1 VWKDYQWL
9 LIGGLWII
17 AFGIGYIGAK
27 KQLAALGETR
37 SPLDPIYRTL
47 QLFIMDDSMI
57 TSGPVLPWE
66 LELARFM
73 APIVAMYTA
82 VAALVTV
89 FREELQI
96 FCLRSIHNHVVVCG
110 LGRKGLLLAKG
121 FKERGDHVVVIEQDH
136 NNVLLGQ
143 CKERGVTVVIGDARD
158 PEVLRKVRVNKA
170 RYVVAACAEDGVN
183 AEVAVYCHELVGD
196 RKGRVLTCFVHIVNP
211 QLCNLL
217 REREI
222 MTQKVDSFRLEFF
235 NIFDSGARA
244 LLKEY
249 PAFDETEA
257 AQSPLPHILVVGLG
271 RMGESLV
278 VHLGRQWRTIHA
290 KTGERLPVTIID
302 RAVDEKI
309 RSFSLRHP
317 RLEKVCELIPQQMDI
332 CSSEFERAQFLL
344 NAQGHCDVTAVYICI
359 DNDSLGLASGL
370 SLFQQLRAYR
380 VPIIVRMLHDA
391 GLATLLRLE
400 GSIGGFDDMH
410 VFGLLDQTC
419 TLELLLGGTHEILAR
434 AIHEEY
440 VRHQTGLGQT
450 VEANPSMAAWEE
462 LPEGLKESN
471 RRQAD
476 HIGIKL
482 KAVGCGIAPLT
493 DWDAELF
500 ECTSEEIELMAEME
514 HERWNEERL
523 LEGWKYTSGPK
534 DIEQKTSPYIVPWA
548 ELPEDIR
555 EYDRNTMRG
564 LPSFLAKA
572 GFQIYRIK

>member
-1 VWKDYQWL
+1 MWNDYQWL

-17 AFGIGYIGAK
+17 AFVIGYIGAK

-57 TSGPVLPWE
+57 VSGPVLPWE

-82 VAALVTV
+82 VTALVTI

-96 FCLRSIHNHVVVCG
+96 FCLRFMNNHVVICG

-121 FKERGDHVVVIEQDH
+121 FQERGDRVVVIEQDP

-158 PEVLRKVRVNKA
+158 PELLRKVRVNTA
-170 RYVVAACAEDGVN
+170 RYVVAACADDGVN
-183 AEVAVYCHELVGD
+183 VEVAVYCHELVGD

-235 NIFDSGARA
+235 NIYDNGARA
-244 LLKEY
+244 LLKVY
-249 PAFDETEA
+249 PAFDETAA

-278 VHLGRQWRTIHA
+278 VHLGRQWRTIHVN
-290 KTGERLPVTIID
+290 TGERLPITIID

-332 CSSEFERAQFLL
+332 CSAEFERAQFLF
-344 NAQGHCDVTAVYICI
+344 NAQGQPDVTAAYICI

-370 SLFQQLRAYR
+370 SLFQHLRANR
-380 VPIIVRMLHDA
+380 VPIVVRMLHDA

-400 GSIGGFDDMH
+400 GSIGGVDDIH

-419 TLELLLGGTHEILAR
+419 TLELLLGGTHDILAR

-440 VRHQTGLGQT
+440 VRSQTDLGET
-450 VEANPSMAAWEE
+450 VESNPSMVAWEA

-482 KAVGCGIAPLT
+482 RAVGCGIAPFT
-493 DWDAELF
+493 DWDAEDF
-500 ECTSEEIELMAEME
+500 KFTPEEIELTAEME

-523 LEGWKYTSGPK
+523 RGGWQYASGPK
-534 DIEQKTSPYIVPWA
+534 DIEHKTSPHIVPWT
-548 ELPEDIR
+548 ELSEDIR
-555 EYDRNTMRG
+555 ERDKNTMRK
-564 LPSFLAKA
+564 LPSVLAKA